1 MFQNRLV
8 LAFVALLCFCVGDA
22 NGQKKGQAAANTVT
36 SKNSEI
42 PLELF
47 FRNPEKTSFK
57 LSPDGSKIAYLAT
70 VSSTLNLF
78 VAEGTTANGQA
89 ITTFK
94 GESIKDFMWVNA
106 EWLVYTKD
114 NGGDEN
120 DVLYSCHYTGGK
132 QFPLTPETGVVASVI
147 KKSALEDHILFIE
160 TNERNQTDFD
170 VYRVNVNDGT
180 KDLVHTNLGGYSNWV
195 FDDNDQLRA
204 AVRTEGTQTHL
215 MYTTSYEAYGWQ
227 NGATVPFTDT
237 FVPFFMSKRG
247 NLIYCISNVDRDK
260 SIVILYDLDRKKVFD
275 IIYENAEYDVDYL
288 VQSKVNRELLYV
300 GYTSDYQQQ
309 EYIHEPMKSTFATL
323 KKRFGDDEV
332 RIISMSDDEKKM
344 IIKVSSDVNR
354 GSYHFYNASNELL
367 VKLADIA
374 PWLQADQMC
383 TMEPYTFTTSDG
395 VKLHGYITYPKT
407 GNKKNL
413 PLVVN
418 PHGGPW
424 ARDQRGFNP
433 EVQFLASRGYAVFQ
447 VNFRGSTGYGKK
459 LWQQGFKQW
468 GQAMQRDITEGVRS
482 LINAGIADPK
492 RIAIY
497 GASYGGYA
505 TLAGLTYT
513 PDLYACGIDYVG
525 VSNLLTFMET
535 IPPYW
540 EAYREMM
547 YKMVGDPET
556 DRAMLEAYS
565 PALKANLIKSPVFI
579 AQGANDPRVNIR
591 ESDQMVEA
599 LRNAGVKVDYMVKS
613 DEGHGFDKEANRFEF
628 YMAMEKFLAANL
640 AK

>member
-57 LSPDGSKIAYLAT
+57 VSPDGSKIAYLAT

-354 GSYHFYNASNELL
+354 GSYHFYNASNDLL

>member
-1 MFQNRLV
+1 
-8 LAFVALLCFCVGDA
+8 
-22 NGQKKGQAAANTVT
+22 
-36 SKNSEI
+36 
-42 PLELF
+42 
-47 FRNPEKTSFK
+47 
-57 LSPDGSKIAYLAT
+57 
-70 VSSTLNLF
+70 
-78 VAEGTTANGQA
+78 
-89 ITTFK
+89 
-94 GESIKDFMWVNA
+94 
-106 EWLVYTKD
+106 
-114 NGGDEN
+114 
-120 DVLYSCHYTGGK
+120 
-132 QFPLTPETGVVASVI
+132 
-147 KKSALEDHILFIE
+147 
-160 TNERNQTDFD
+160 
-170 VYRVNVNDGT
+170 
-180 KDLVHTNLGGYSNWV
+180 
-195 FDDNDQLRA
+195 
-204 AVRTEGTQTHL
+204 
-215 MYTTSYEAYGWQ
+215 
-227 NGATVPFTDT
+227 
-237 FVPFFMSKRG
+237 
-247 NLIYCISNVDRDK
+247 
-260 SIVILYDLDRKKVFD
+260 
-275 IIYENAEYDVDYL
+275 
-288 VQSKVNRELLYV
+288 
-300 GYTSDYQQQ
+300 
-309 EYIHEPMKSTFATL
+309 
-323 KKRFGDDEV
+323 
-332 RIISMSDDEKKM
+332 
-344 IIKVSSDVNR
+344 
-354 GSYHFYNASNELL
+354 
-367 VKLADIA
+367 
-374 PWLQADQMC
+374 
-383 TMEPYTFTTSDG
+383 MEPYTFTTSDG

>member
-57 LSPDGSKIAYLAT
+57 VSPDGSKIAYLAT

-613 DEGHGFDKEANRFEF
+613 DEGHGFDKEVNRFEF